1 MIVKIPYGKKMLD
14 LDVGDKKVD
23 ICAGTDIE
31 MPDNEEI
38 LLKNALSNPIN
49 SKRIKDIAKNK
60 KNACIVIN
68 DITRPTP
75 SKLILEAIFKELKE
89 AEMPKSEIKILIAN
103 GNHRPA
109 TREELIMMIGEEI
122 VNEYEIINHVATNDD
137 ELSYLGDTPLG
148 VPIHVNSCLANSDM
162 KILTGTIRPHQSAG
176 YSGGRKSILPGIA
189 GLASIRKHHSFPILP
204 ISPQLGVIENNT
216 FHEQSLLG
224 AKFVG
229 VDFIVNVIENS
240 HGHIMDVVAG
250 DLEEAH
256 KKGVEKCTEIWT
268 YNISE
273 KMDIVIASPGGY
285 PKDINLHQS
294 QKAIAP
300 CELVLK
306 ENGVIILVAECS
318 DGPGKIPTWFEGEK
332 SPQDVVDK
340 FVRDGWSPKVHA
352 KPFLLA
358 RPLSNYKVITVCEG
372 IEKEVL
378 EDMFMIYSDSLQ
390 NAFDKALSITEV
402 DDPSILILP
411 YAGDVIP
418 KVKK

>member
-1 MIVKIPYGKKMLD
+1 
-14 LDVGDKKVD
+14 
-23 ICAGTDIE
+23 
-31 MPDNEEI
+31 
-38 LLKNALSNPIN
+38 
-49 SKRIKDIAKNK
+49 
-60 KNACIVIN
+60 
-68 DITRPTP
+68 
-75 SKLILEAIFKELKE
+75 
-89 AEMPKSEIKILIAN
+89 
-103 GNHRPA
+103 
-109 TREELIMMIGEEI
+109 
-122 VNEYEIINHVATNDD
+122 
-137 ELSYLGDTPLG
+137 
-148 VPIHVNSCLANSDM
+148 
-162 KILTGTIRPHQSAG
+162 
-176 YSGGRKSILPGIA
+176 
-189 GLASIRKHHSFPILP
+189 IRKHHSFPILP

-268 YNISE
+268 YNVSE
-273 KMDIVIASPGGY
+273 KMDIVITSPGGY

-358 RPLSNYKVITVCEG
+358 RPLSNYRVITVCEG
-372 IEKEVL
+372 IEKELL

-390 NAFDKALSITEV
+390 NAFEKALSIAGV